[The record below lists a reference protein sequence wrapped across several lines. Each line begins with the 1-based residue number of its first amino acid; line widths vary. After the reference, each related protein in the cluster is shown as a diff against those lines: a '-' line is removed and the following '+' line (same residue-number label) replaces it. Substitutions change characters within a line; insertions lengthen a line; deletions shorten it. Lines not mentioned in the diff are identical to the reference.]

1 MDEKTAALI
10 HLQRV
15 TMEQNAA
22 SPVKNA
28 DITNALES
36 WGMGSGSATGHGGGS
51 SSSSGGAGPSADS
64 SAAAVSA
71 KMLMSTPQVQRAVV
85 PVACLDLQLSRA

>member
-36 WGMGSGSATGHGGGS
+36 WGIGSSAGGGSGSGGCGGGAWWC
-51 SSSSGGAGPSADS
+51 GVRGMGIMGVVCDGSAW
-64 SAAAVSA
+64 VS
-71 KMLMSTPQVQRAVV
+71 
-85 PVACLDLQLSRA
+85 